1 MKFMNLIIKI
11 ILYLVVLATLF
22 LFLFLIL
29 PIFFISIFDYLGFND
44 SLIYVNFVK
53 IYDALDKTLLLLLI
67 SLPIGFILSLIFA
80 LGRVSK
86 NKILSKTIE
95 YYIFVIRGTPLLV
108 QIYLIYFGLG
118 SVKAIRDSFLW
129 IALKEPFWCGV
140 LALTL
145 NTVAYGSEIF
155 RGGIQ
160 SVSKGQIES
169 GKSLGFSRIGLF
181 RKIIF
186 PIALRRVLPT
196 YGNELILM
204 VKATSLVSLT
214 TYMEMTG
221 VARRIMA
228 VTWAPV
234 EAFVAA
240 GILYLYL
247 NFLMVQF
254 IKYLEWKY
262 NPHLRVT
269 R

>member
-1 MKFMNLIIKI
+1 MN
-11 ILYLVVLATLF
+11 
-22 LFLFLIL
+22 
-29 PIFFISIFDYLGFND
+29 FFEFFNSFQE
-44 SLIYVNFVK
+44 SLIFINFFKVLK
-53 IYDALDKTLLLLLI
+53 ALDQTLLLLLA

-86 NKILSKTIE
+86 NKFLSKTIE
-95 YYIFVIRGTPLLV
+95 YYIFIIRGTPLLV

-118 SVKAIRDSFLW
+118 SIKVIRDSFLW
-129 IALKEPFWCGV
+129 IILKEPFWCGV
-140 LALTL
+140 LALTI

-160 SVSKGQIES
+160 NVSQGQIES

-204 VKATSLVSLT
+204 VKATSLISLT

-221 VARRIMA
+221 VARRLMA
-228 VTWAPV
+228 ITWAPV
-234 EAFVAA
+234 EAFLAA
-240 GILYLYL
+240 GILYLFL

-262 NPHLRVT
+262 NPHLRISN
-269 R
+269 

>member
-1 MKFMNLIIKI
+1 MS
-11 ILYLVVLATLF
+11 
-22 LFLFLIL
+22 
-29 PIFFISIFDYLGFND
+29 FFEFFNSFQE
-44 SLIYVNFVK
+44 SLIFINFIKVLNG
-53 IYDALDKTLLLLLI
+53 LDNTLLLLLV
-67 SLPIGFILSLIFA
+67 SLPIGFVLSLIFA

-86 NKILSKTIE
+86 NYILSKTIE

-118 SVKAIRDSFLW
+118 SVKAIRESFLW

-140 LALTL
+140 IALTI

-160 SVSKGQIES
+160 AVSKGQVES
-169 GKSLGFSRIGLF
+169 GKSLGFSRIGLL

-186 PIALRRVLPT
+186 PIALRQVLPT

-204 VKATSLVSLT
+204 VKATSLISLT

-221 VARRIMA
+221 IARRIMA

-240 GILYLYL
+240 GILYLFL

-262 NPHLRVT
+262 NPHLRV
-269 R
+269 